1 LLEEAPCLIHEVVK
15 TLVAAAD
22 ELTGTCRG
30 VLDLLEREE

>member
-1 LLEEAPCLIHEVVK
+1 MSHSRGGQ